1 MSMND
6 TARAIERIV
15 RPVSR
20 IADGAG
26 RLILAVMVL
35 LITVDVVLRY
45 FFNKPIKGSY
55 ELIEFMLVV
64 IVFTGLA
71 YTQTKTGH
79 ISVDLLTSRLSKKTQ
94 AVIQSSTNFLCLGVF
109 ILITWRSIVKAE
121 ILRIE
126 GTTSGLLF
134 IPNFPFMWIVAFG
147 SVLLCLFFLLD
158 FIDSVSNV
166 FNLCKKPFLWLMV
179 DSAFVLVLITFP
191 LWFQWLPW
199 EISKLGAG
207 VFGIFLMLLLL
218 FSHMSVGPV
227 LALVGFLGFS
237 YLVNPDASLALMG
250 TSPFRTASAHAMS
263 TIPLFVL
270 MGVLCFYADMSREVY
285 GTLRT
290 WMGRMPGGLAMATVG
305 GCAGFAAVTGS
316 SLATNITM
324 GTISLPEMKRNKYS
338 DSLATGSIAA
348 GGSIGILIPPSI
360 PFIIY
365 AGITEESIGKLFI
378 AGIVPG
384 LMEAFLYMITIYIL
398 CKFRPSLGPSG
409 PSSTFREK
417 IISLKDTWGILVLF
431 ILVIGGIYGGIFT
444 PTEAAGIGA
453 SGAFFIGVLKRK
465 LDWRK
470 ISTALGDAIN
480 TSAMLFLMLIG
491 ASIFGY
497 FLTRSQIPFMLSDFV
512 VSLNVSGAATILAIL
527 MVYVVLGCI
536 MPIIPAI
543 ILTVP
548 IFFPVV
554 SDLGFNL
561 IWFGVLVVTMA
572 EIGQITPPFGMNV
585 FVLQKVAKDVPVTT
599 IFKGIVPFL
608 IVDAVRIF
616 LIFLFPSIAL
626 FLPSLME

>member
-1 MSMND
+1 MSMDNA
-6 TARAIERIV
+6 ARSIEKV
-15 RPVSR
+15 VKPVSQ

-26 RLILAVMVL
+26 RVVLAVMVL
-35 LITVDVVLRY
+35 LITLDVVLRY
-45 FFNKPIKGSY
+45 FFNQPIRGSY
-55 ELIEFMLVV
+55 ELIEFMLVF

-71 YTQTKTGH
+71 FTQTKTGH
-79 ISVDLLTSRLSKKTQ
+79 ISIDLLTSRLSQKAR
-94 AVIQSSTNFLCLGVF
+94 AVIGSATNFLCLGAF
-109 ILITWRSIVKAE
+109 ILISWRSIVKAE
-121 ILRIE
+121 ILRAE

-134 IPNFPFMWIVAFG
+134 IPNFPFLWIVALG
-147 SVLLCLFFLLD
+147 SILLCLFFLMD
-158 FIDSVSNV
+158 FIDSLTEV
-166 FNLCKKPFLWLMV
+166 FELCEKPLMWLV
-179 DSAFVLVLITFP
+179 LDGILVLVLVTFP

-199 EISKLGAG
+199 EVGRLGAG
-207 VFGIFLMLLLL
+207 LFGIFLMLVLL
-218 FSHMSVGPV
+218 FSQMSVGPV
-227 LALVGFLGFS
+227 LALIGFLGFS

-270 MGVLCFYADMSREVY
+270 MGVLCFYADMSKEIY

-316 SLATNITM
+316 SMATNITM

-384 LMEAFLYMITIYIL
+384 VMEAVLYMITIYIL
-398 CKFRPSLGPSG
+398 CKFRPAMGPPG
-409 PSSTFREK
+409 SSTTWKEK
-417 IISLKDTWGILVLF
+417 IVSLKDTWGILVLF

-453 SGAFFIGVLKRK
+453 SGAFLIGALKRK
-465 LDWRK
+465 LDWK
-470 ISTALGDAIN
+470 KVFTALGDAIN

-491 ASIFGY
+491 ASIFAY
-497 FLTRSQIPFMLSDFV
+497 FLTRSQIPFMLSDLV
-512 VSLNVSGAATILAIL
+512 VSFNVPASVTVLAIL
-527 MVYVVLGCI
+527 MVYVILGCI

-548 IFFPVV
+548 IFGPVV
-554 SDLGFNL
+554 SELGFNL

-585 FVLQKVAKDVPVTT
+585 FVLQKVAKGVSVGT

-608 IVDAVRIF
+608 VVDAIRIA
-616 LIFLFPSIAL
+616 LIFLFPAIAL
-626 FLPSLME
+626 YLPSLME

>member
-1 MSMND
+1 MQN
-6 TARAIERIV
+6 TARAIERV
-15 RPVSR
+15 VKPVSR

-26 RLILAVMVL
+26 RVILAVMVV

-45 FFNKPIKGSY
+45 FFNRPIKGSY
-55 ELIEFMLVV
+55 ELIEFMLVL

-79 ISVDLLTSRLSKKTQ
+79 ISIDLFTSRISKKAR
-94 AVIQSSTNFLCLGVF
+94 AVISSATNFLCLGAF
-109 ILITWRSIVKAE
+109 ILVTWRSIVKAE
-121 ILRIE
+121 ILRSE

-134 IPNFPFMWIVAFG
+134 IPNFPFLWVVAFC
-147 SVLLCLFFLLD
+147 SALLCLFFLIAL
-158 FIDSVSNV
+158 IDSTSEVLAV
-166 FNLCKKPFLWLMV
+166 CKKPIRWLLL
-179 DSAFVLVLITFP
+179 DCGIILVLITFP
-191 LWFQWLPW
+191 VWFQWLPW
-199 EISKLGAG
+199 EIDGLGAG
-207 VFGIFLMLLLL
+207 IFGIFLMLLLL
-218 FSHMSVGPV
+218 FAQMSVGPV

-250 TSPFRTASAHAMS
+250 TSPFRTASAHTMS

-338 DSLATGSIAA
+338 DSLATGCIAA

-365 AGITEESIGKLFI
+365 AGITEESIAKLFI

-384 LMEAFLYMITIYIL
+384 IMEAFLYIVTIYIM
-398 CKFRPSLGPSG
+398 CKIRPSLGPSG
-409 PSSTFREK
+409 PSTTFKEK
-417 IISLKDTWGILVLF
+417 IISLKGTWGIIVLF

-453 SGAFFIGVLKRK
+453 SGAFLIGILKRQ
-465 LDWRK
+465 LDWQK
-470 ISTALGDAIN
+470 IFAALGDAVN

-512 VSLNVSGAATILAIL
+512 VSLNAPSAVTILAIL
-527 MVYVVLGCI
+527 MVYVILGCI

-554 SDLGFNL
+554 TELGYSL

-585 FVLQKVAKDVPVTT
+585 FVLQKVAKDVPVTK
-599 IFKGIVPFL
+599 IFIGIIPFL
-608 IVDAVRIF
+608 IVDAVRIL
-616 LIFLFPSIAL
+616 LIFLFPAIAL

>member
-1 MSMND
+1 MNNA
-6 TARAIERIV
+6 ARGIERIV
-15 RPVSR
+15 SPLSR
-20 IADGAG
+20 IAEGAG
-26 RLILAVMVL
+26 RVVLAVMVL

-45 FFNKPIKGSY
+45 FFNRPIKGSY
-55 ELIEFMLVV
+55 ELIEFMLVF

-79 ISVDLLTSRLSKKTQ
+79 ITIDLLTSRLSKRLQ
-94 AVIQSSTNFLCLGVF
+94 AVINSATHFLCLGAF
-109 ILITWRSIVKAE
+109 ILVTWRSIVKSE
-121 ILRIE
+121 ILRAE

-134 IPNFPFMWIVAFG
+134 IPNFPFMWVVAFG
-147 SVLLCLFFLLD
+147 SALLCLFFLIDL
-158 FIDSVSNV
+158 IDSVSNV
-166 FNLCKKPFLWLMV
+166 RKLCKKPFLWLLL
-179 DSAFVLVLITFP
+179 DSVFVLVLVTFP

-199 EISKLGAG
+199 EIGRAGAG
-207 VFGIFLMLLLL
+207 LFGILLMLLLL
-218 FSHMSVGPV
+218 FSQMSVGPV

-250 TSPFRTASAHAMS
+250 TSPFRTASSHAMS

-270 MGVLCFYADMSREVY
+270 MGVLCFYAEMSREVY

-378 AGIVPG
+378 AGIIPG
-384 LMEAFLYMITIYIL
+384 LMEALLYIIAIYAL
-398 CKFRPSLGPSG
+398 CKIRPRLGPPG

-417 IISLKDTWGILVLF
+417 IISLKDTWGIIVLF

-453 SGAFFIGVLKRK
+453 SGAFLIGILKRK
-465 LDWRK
+465 LSWKK

-512 VSLNVSGAATILAIL
+512 VSLNVPGSVTILAIL
-527 MVYVVLGCI
+527 LVYVILGCI

-554 SDLGFNL
+554 TELGYNL

-585 FVLQKVAKDVPVTT
+585 FVLQKVAKDVPVTK
-599 IFKGIVPFL
+599 IFRGIVPFL

-626 FLPSLME
+626 YLPSLME